1 MRCRSEDEVK
11 TAQMLDGVR
20 QELEDRSL
28 RLQRAI
34 SEGLIADDQ
43 PSALQAL
50 HQTVCRV
57 DLLSEAVGKLNGRR
71 TNQNKP
77 PTLIAARSD

>member
-1 MRCRSEDEVK
+1 M
-11 TAQMLDGVR
+11 
-20 QELEDRSL
+20 
-28 RLQRAI
+28 AI

-57 DLLSEAVGKLNGRR
+57 DLLSEAVGKLNFNLNFGEGGGGMASMM
-71 TNQNKP
+71 
-77 PTLIAARSD
+77 AAGAAGGGDFAGL